1 MITSGFS
8 SPNPPAAAQEVRP
21 ATDGVA
27 SSNHHLQK
35 KLRFEDSVDFIG
47 LDVKMAEESSS
58 SSSPAASSQQQH
70 QQQLKNK
77 SLLISSVAVGHHAN
91 GLTKAASSTVSSFAN
106 SKPGSAKKLVI
117 KNFKDKPKLPE
128 NYTDETWQKLKEA
141 VEAIQNST
149 SIKYNLEELYQA
161 VENLCSY
168 KISANLYKQLRQIC
182 EDHIKAQIHQFR
194 EYPFLSC

>member
-21 ATDGVA
+21 ATDG
-27 SSNHHLQK
+27 
-35 KLRFEDSVDFIG
+35 
-47 LDVKMAEESSS
+47 SSS
-58 SSSPAASSQQQH
+58 SSSSS
-70 QQQLKNK
+70 
-77 SLLISSVAVGHHAN
+77 SSCKKRKLN
-91 GLTKAASSTVSSFAN
+91 SSSNNSEREDFAN

-194 EYPFLSC
+194 EYPLIICELEVLFCFTHQ